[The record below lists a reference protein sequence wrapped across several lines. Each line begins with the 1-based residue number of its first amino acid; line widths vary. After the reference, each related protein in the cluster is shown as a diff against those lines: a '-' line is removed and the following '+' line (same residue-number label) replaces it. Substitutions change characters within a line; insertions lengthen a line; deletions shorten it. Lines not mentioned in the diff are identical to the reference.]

1 MQGLKMSKQ
10 RRTKIEII
18 RDILELVLKKGV
30 ANKTE
35 IAHGT
40 NLNFERTSRIL
51 KWLID
56 NGLVKTGYDRYELT
70 ARGEEILR
78 EIYKLAALYSSSTS
92 LPSKEDNALKEE
104 EPYSPRNSNPDPVII
119 I

>member
-1 MQGLKMSKQ
+1 MSKQ

-18 RDILELVLKKGV
+18 RDMLGLILKNGAV
-30 ANKTE
+30 NKTE
-35 IAHGT
+35 IAYGT

-56 NGLVKTGYDRYELT
+56 NGLVKTGSDRYELT
-70 ARGEEILR
+70 ARGEDILR
-78 EIYKLAALYSSSTS
+78 EIHKLAALYSNSAYS
-92 LPSKEDNALKEE
+92 PPKEDNTLKKEE
-104 EPYSPRNSNPDPVII
+104 SYSSRNSNPDSVII